1 MMNRTVFSRRALM
14 AALVGLAPLAIT
26 QRARAGIL
34 GGFATEWTQLAN
46 NLQLIN
52 TYIRQGQELQQKIL
66 MVADMAKHTAQ
77 LPFQIFGPIMGD
89 IAGLHSIVQ
98 NGRALAYSM
107 ANLDAEFRNR
117 FRGFGY
123 NANAWYTQYRDW
135 SQTSLDTTLGALK
148 AAGLQGQQLNSE
160 QAVLSQL
167 RSMAQGTDGRL
178 KAIEVANQIAEQ
190 QVQQLM
196 KLRQLILADLQ
207 SKQAY
212 QAAQI
217 QKQASAEA
225 ANERLFTSGAG
236 GSDPRRYQSGWK

>member
-1 MMNRTVFSRRALM
+1 MNHATRISRRAMFGAM
-14 AALVGLAPLAIT
+14 AGVIPLALT
-26 QRARAGIL
+26 RRAEAGIL
-34 GGFATEWTQLAN
+34 GGFATEWTQIAN
-46 NLQLIN
+46 NLQLISG
-52 TYIRQGQELQQKIL
+52 YIRQGQELQQKIL

-77 LPFQIFGPIMGD
+77 LPFQIFGPIMND
-89 IAGLHSIVQ
+89 IAGLHAIVQ

-107 ANLDAEFRNR
+107 GNLDAEFRNR

-160 QAVLSQL
+160 QAVLNQL
-167 RSMAQGTDGRL
+167 RGMAQGSDGRL

-207 SKQAY
+207 SKQAF

-217 QKQASAEA
+217 QKSASAQA
-225 ANERLFTSGAG
+225 AEERLFQRGPVGT
-236 GSDPRRYQSGWK
+236 DPRRY